1 MYLPLDATR
10 RSKNLSLTSVLS
22 YTELYLSTSSWSL
35 NLSKVSSVWIRFRNA
50 AILSSLDNIIPQNVL
65 AMRDQAEGATAIV
78 QNVREDMREWLV
90 AKMLQKI
97 IEMFGVLVVKNMRMF
112 LEFLS
117 TRDFSHI
124 FFRNFTIGLCP
135 KMCSCIK

>member
-78 QNVREDMREWLV
+78 QNVRER
-90 AKMLQKI
+90 
-97 IEMFGVLVVKNMRMF
+97 IEGMACRKDAPKNNRNVW
-112 LEFLS
+112 S
-117 TRDFSHI
+117 T
-124 FFRNFTIGLCP
+124 G
-135 KMCSCIK
+135 

>member
-78 QNVREDMREWLV
+78 QNVGEDMREWLV

-97 IEMFGVLVVKNMRMF
+97 IEMFGVLDVKKYENV
-112 LEFLS
+112 
-117 TRDFSHI
+117 
-124 FFRNFTIGLCP
+124 P
-135 KMCSCIK
+135 

>member
-1 MYLPLDATR
+1 MYYVFAPRCHKKVQELVTPII
-10 RSKNLSLTSVLS
+10 S

-50 AILSSLDNIIPQNVL
+50 AILSSLDYIIPQNVI

-78 QNVREDMREWLV
+78 QNVREDMREWVV

-97 IEMFGVLVVKNMRMF
+97 IEMFGVLVVEKYENV
-112 LEFLS
+112 
-117 TRDFSHI
+117 
-124 FFRNFTIGLCP
+124 P
-135 KMCSCIK
+135 

>member
-1 MYLPLDATR
+1 M
-10 RSKNLSLTSVLS
+10 SLTSVLS

-78 QNVREDMREWLV
+78 QNVREDLREWLV
-90 AKMLQKI
+90 AKMLQK
-97 IEMFGVLVVKNMRMF
+97 
-112 LEFLS
+112 
-117 TRDFSHI
+117 
-124 FFRNFTIGLCP
+124 
-135 KMCSCIK
+135 